1 MKKIR
6 TYLIASV
13 ALLLCCCSAT
23 TMLNQGTENE
33 VEKGDKFQV
42 KMASN
47 PTTGYSWRWV
57 NRDNQNV
64 DSVAQEY
71 KQDKAPK
78 MMMGVG
84 GNETWTFSAT
94 KSGSTTLVFC
104 YEQPWNPGENTDT
117 LVYKINIK

>member
-23 TMLNQGTENE
+23 TMLNQERKTRL
-33 VEKGDKFQV
+33 KRRQV
-42 KMASN
+42 SGEMASN

-64 DSVAQEY
+64 DSVSSEY

-78 MMMGVG
+78 MMVGVG